1 MGRRGITLS
10 DLELSI
16 IRKMVGAGSSYGEV
30 AREIVRPTC
39 TVREAAIRM
48 GVRSSVRNGSTPQ
61 QREWNNMRKRG
72 AK

>member
-10 DLELSI
+10 DMELDI

-30 AREIVRPTC
+30 AREIGRPTC

-48 GVRSSVRNGSTPQ
+48 GVRSTVRNGSTPQ
-61 QREWNNMRKRG
+61 QKTWNKMQRG
-72 AK
+72 RR